1 MSQRV
6 LPSRAQLIM
15 WKAKLNGAKKGY
27 DLLKKKLDG
36 LKKKFRDIM
45 LKIIE
50 VIPIKDQEKHGKGIQ

>member
-1 MSQRV
+1 
-6 LPSRAQLIM
+6 M